1 MSNIPYKNVHFIE
14 IGKVQE
20 LKIKINCLYK
30 MADYEVWLPYVCD
43 RFGELFFFITMYLA
57 GAV

>member
-30 MADYEVWLPYVCD
+30 MADYEVCD
-43 RFGELFFFITMYLA
+43 RFGELFFLLQCT
-57 GAV
+57 

>member
-43 RFGELFFFITMYLA
+43 RFGELFFLFQCT
-57 GAV
+57 